1 MCIGIKKNDIYFII
15 INNKMKF
22 LIKSLLLIIIVYD
35 IYGFKLNLCDNK
47 IKLQKNTKSLDR
59 KIYAK
64 YLIDKRKSEK
74 IIKTNTL
81 IRFIN
86 DTIGD
91 IAATHEKMIVN
102 MDNISEYKN
111 ENAEIKSIIIGNNI
125 NIDVKNIK
133 NIVIKTENDTIKI
146 ELNKNEKK
154 TINEIELLS
163 KNIKELD
170 TLLNLLDIFLTILK

>member
-1 MCIGIKKNDIYFII
+1 MR
-15 INNKMKF
+15 F
-22 LIKSLLLIIIVYD
+22 LIKFALIITLICN
-35 IYGFKLNLCDNK
+35 IYGFKLNMNDNN
-47 IKLQKNTKSLDR
+47 IQLRKNTKSIDR

-74 IIKTNTL
+74 ILRTNTL

-91 IAATHEKMIVN
+91 IATTHEKMIDN
-102 MDNISEYKN
+102 IDNISEYRN
-111 ENAEIKSIIIGNNI
+111 ENADIKNIIIGNNI
-125 NIDVKNIK
+125 HIDVENVK

-154 TINEIELLS
+154 
-163 KNIKELD
+163 KE
-170 TLLNLLDIFLTILK
+170 K

>member
-1 MCIGIKKNDIYFII
+1 MR
-15 INNKMKF
+15 F
-22 LIKSLLLIIIVYD
+22 LIKFALIITLICN
-35 IYGFKLNLCDNK
+35 IYGFKLNMNDNN
-47 IKLQKNTKSLDR
+47 IQLRKNTKSIER

-74 IIKTNTL
+74 ILRTNTL

-91 IAATHEKMIVN
+91 IATTHEKMIDN
-102 MDNISEYKN
+102 IDNISEYRN
-111 ENAEIKSIIIGNNI
+111 ENADIKNIIIGNNI
-125 NIDVKNIK
+125 HIDVENVK

-154 TINEIELLS
+154 ERKIINEMEMLS

>member
-1 MCIGIKKNDIYFII
+1 MR
-15 INNKMKF
+15 F
-22 LIKSLLLIIIVYD
+22 LIKFALIITLICN
-35 IYGFKLNLCDNK
+35 IYGFKLNMNDNN
-47 IKLQKNTKSLDR
+47 IQLRKNTKSIDR

-74 IIKTNTL
+74 ILRTNTL

-91 IAATHEKMIVN
+91 IATTHEKMIDN
-102 MDNISEYKN
+102 IDNISEYRN
-111 ENAEIKSIIIGNNI
+111 ENADIKNIIIGNNI
-125 NIDVKNIK
+125 HIDVENVK

-154 TINEIELLS
+154 ERKIINEMEMLS
-163 KNIKELD
+163 KNIKENDVFKKKNQLA
-170 TLLNLLDIFLTILK
+170 

>member
-1 MCIGIKKNDIYFII
+1 MR
-15 INNKMKF
+15 F
-22 LIKSLLLIIIVYD
+22 LIKFALIIALICN
-35 IYGFKLNLCDNK
+35 IYGFKLNMNDNN
-47 IKLQKNTKSLDR
+47 IQLRKNTKSIDR

-74 IIKTNTL
+74 ILRTNTL

-91 IAATHEKMIVN
+91 IATTHEKMIDN
-102 MDNISEYKN
+102 IDNISEYRN
-111 ENAEIKSIIIGNNI
+111 ENADIKNIIIGNNI
-125 NIDVKNIK
+125 HIDVENVK

-154 TINEIELLS
+154 ERKIINEMEMLS

>member
-1 MCIGIKKNDIYFII
+1 MND
-15 INNKMKF
+15 NNIQ
-22 LIKSLLLIIIVYD
+22 LR
-35 IYGFKLNLCDNK
+35 
-47 IKLQKNTKSLDR
+47 KNTKSIDR

-74 IIKTNTL
+74 ILRTNTL

-91 IAATHEKMIVN
+91 IATTHEKMIDN
-102 MDNISEYKN
+102 IDNISEYRN
-111 ENAEIKSIIIGNNI
+111 ENADIKNIIIGNNI
-125 NIDVKNIK
+125 HINVENVK

-154 TINEIELLS
+154 ERKIINEMEILS

>member
-1 MCIGIKKNDIYFII
+1 MR
-15 INNKMKF
+15 F
-22 LIKSLLLIIIVYD
+22 LIKFALISALICNIC
-35 IYGFKLNLCDNK
+35 GFKLNMNDNN
-47 IKLQKNTKSLDR
+47 IQLRKNTKSIDR

-74 IIKTNTL
+74 ILRTNTL

-91 IAATHEKMIVN
+91 IATTHEKMIDN
-102 MDNISEYKN
+102 IDNISEYRN
-111 ENAEIKSIIIGNNI
+111 ENADIKNIIIGNNI
-125 NIDVKNIK
+125 HINVENVK

-154 TINEIELLS
+154 ERKIINEMEILS